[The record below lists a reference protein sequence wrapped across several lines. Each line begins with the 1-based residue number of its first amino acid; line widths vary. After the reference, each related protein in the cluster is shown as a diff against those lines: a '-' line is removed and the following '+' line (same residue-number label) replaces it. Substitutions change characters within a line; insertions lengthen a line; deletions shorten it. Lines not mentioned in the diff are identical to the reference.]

1 MIVKIIF
8 RKRWIEL
15 LQMRRE
21 KEKLFTPLIRARK
34 DQKQCQGG
42 SDNFLFSYVDSL
54 LGLEIR
60 DGGDRKLTEGEMVSL
75 CSEFL
80 TSSTDTTTTSLQ
92 WIMANL
98 VKHQDVQAKLV
109 EEMEGVVGKEAEEA
123 REEDLDKLKYLK
135 AVILEGLRRHPS
147 VHFVIPHAVL
157 EEVTLEGY
165 DIPKDATVN
174 FFVAEVGWD
183 EKLWK
188 DPMAF
193 RPERFLECGENIVD
207 FNREE
212 GDQDDAFWGWETD
225 MLGA

>member
-1 MIVKIIF
+1 M
-8 RKRWIEL
+8 
-15 LQMRRE
+15 QMRRE

-42 SDNFLFSYVDSL
+42 SDNFPFSYVDSL

-60 DGGDRKLTEGEMVSL
+60 DGGGRKLTEGAMVSL

-80 TSSTDTTTTSLQ
+80 TASTDTTTTSLQ

-183 EKLWK
+183 EKLRK

-193 RPERFLECGENIVD
+193 RPERFLECDENIVD